1 MTRTLDLA
9 AEFMARWPLIFA
21 FDLARYLIA
30 AGLAAAALHLLA
42 RRLEAR
48 RIRAGTPPG
57 GQRGGEIAA
66 SLRTA
71 LIFSLV
77 GFGIQLGIEHGALKV
92 YSTIAERGWPYFAIS
107 LALSIVAQDAYF
119 YWTHRAMHHPAL
131 FRWFHRRHHRSV
143 LPTPWTAY
151 AFDAPEALVQALF
164 LPLFL
169 AAVPMHGLAI
179 LLFLVHMIVRN
190 VLGHSGYELL
200 PRSLAHSRAWGWSN
214 SVTHHDLHHETFR
227 WNYGLYFTWWDRLMG
242 TEHPQYRERLGGVR
256 TAPALLLALLF
267 VQAEPATA
275 NALNGEWAT
284 QGFSARVRIGPCDEA
299 EGAVR
304 VCGTIVWLW
313 EPVDQ
318 SASVKKDASNP
329 DVTLRDRPL
338 VGVRLLEGFNPGKA
352 GEWLDGT
359 IYNPEDGR
367 TYAATMS
374 IGASGELRLRGCALA
389 IFCKTQV
396 WRRTTQFC
404 PGAEP
409 SVPPAAP
416 RRAPLRVA
424 VGEALRLEAALSQFL
439 DGLEGHQAV
448 GSPAIGDDFLP
459 LRQLR
464 QVGLELIHRDVD
476 RARQHGA
483 ARGVDRLGGQD
494 DRVLTFRKT
503 AGSFA
508 AGIASCLVRD

>member
-57 GQRGGEIAA
+57 GQRGGEIVA

-77 GFGIQLGIEHGALKV
+77 GFGIQLGMQLGALKV

-107 LALSIVAQDAYF
+107 LILAIVAHDAYF

-179 LLFLVHMIVRN
+179 FLFLVHMIVRN

-200 PRSLAHSRAWGWSN
+200 PRSLAHSVAWGWSN

-256 TAPALLLALLF
+256 AAPALLLALLF

-284 QGFSARVRIGPCDEA
+284 
-299 EGAVR
+299 
-304 VCGTIVWLW
+304 
-313 EPVDQ
+313 
-318 SASVKKDASNP
+318 
-329 DVTLRDRPL
+329 
-338 VGVRLLEGFNPGKA
+338 
-352 GEWLDGT
+352 
-359 IYNPEDGR
+359 
-367 TYAATMS
+367 
-374 IGASGELRLRGCALA
+374 
-389 IFCKTQV
+389 
-396 WRRTTQFC
+396 
-404 PGAEP
+404 
-409 SVPPAAP
+409 
-416 RRAPLRVA
+416 
-424 VGEALRLEAALSQFL
+424 
-439 DGLEGHQAV
+439 
-448 GSPAIGDDFLP
+448 
-459 LRQLR
+459 
-464 QVGLELIHRDVD
+464 
-476 RARQHGA
+476 
-483 ARGVDRLGGQD
+483 
-494 DRVLTFRKT
+494 
-503 AGSFA
+503 
-508 AGIASCLVRD
+508 